1 MEIVFLWIKQLFFLT
16 NVTIQSKSCLGVW
29 KMEKKAFEWWDK
41 LLYRPLF
48 QQILHDDLQK
58 MYSQYSCIVTTFW
71 NWLPDNFLWMLRIK
85 VQLGKVDN
93 FREMY
98 VRGKC
103 RQTRQKN
110 EHFFASCSLSSSYF
124 YFSHTYRVVLK
135 QSRNVAVSSK
145 LRNYITYSKIRF
157 QECAASFSET
167 LADRK

>member
-1 MEIVFLWIKQLFFLT
+1 MER
-16 NVTIQSKSCLGVW
+16 
-29 KMEKKAFEWWDK
+29 KKAFEWWDK

-103 RQTRQKN
+103 RQTRQKMN
-110 EHFFASCSLSSSYF
+110 IFLPLAPFPLLISISFIQIEWCWSSLEMWLHKVNSEI
-124 YFSHTYRVVLK
+124 
-135 QSRNVAVSSK
+135 
-145 LRNYITYSKIRF
+145 ITYLKSRF

>member
-1 MEIVFLWIKQLFFLT
+1 MEIVFLWIKQLFLLT

-29 KMEKKAFEWWDK
+29 KMKRKKAFEWWDK

-103 RQTRQKN
+103 RQTRQKMII
-110 EHFFASCSLSSSYF
+110 FCLLLPFLFLFLFLSY
-124 YFSHTYRVVLK
+124 K
-135 QSRNVAVSSK
+135 
-145 LRNYITYSKIRF
+145 
-157 QECAASFSET
+157 
-167 LADRK
+167 

>member
-1 MEIVFLWIKQLFFLT
+1 MKYLDLRRETDGNSIFVDQATFFTDKCYNSIKKLFRGLE
-16 NVTIQSKSCLGVW
+16 NGK
-29 KMEKKAFEWWDK
+29 KKAFEWWDK

-58 MYSQYSCIVTTFW
+58 MYLQYSCIVTTFW

-103 RQTRQKN
+103 RQTRQKMN
-110 EHFFASCSLSSSYF
+110 IFLPLAPFPLLISISFIQIEWCWSSLN
-124 YFSHTYRVVLK
+124 
-135 QSRNVAVSSK
+135 RNVA
-145 LRNYITYSKIRF
+145 
-157 QECAASFSET
+157 A
-167 LADRK
+167 